1 LLNDMPK
8 EEFIMQARTDVSAV
22 LNRLALPRP
31 QGVAPGAQP
40 QREERMPFRIRLVRE
55 AGELERAVG
64 IRHAAYAR
72 HVPEFA
78 ASLTRP
84 EPYDYDEDAVV
95 LLAESKLDG
104 SAIGTMRI
112 KTNRVSPLGLEQS
125 VKLPDWLDYTTIA
138 EATRLGVA
146 QGRMGTVVKT
156 LLFKALFQYCQTTGV
171 EWMVIAARSPMDRQY
186 EDLLFE
192 DVFPEAGFIP
202 MRHAGGIP
210 HRVLALDVVN
220 AYAKWSEA
228 RHPLLGFMCDTVHP
242 DIDLAGVTRTNPL
255 LPAAPRIDAGE
266 PAEAVRLSA

>member
-1 LLNDMPK
+1 
-8 EEFIMQARTDVSAV
+8 MQTRTDISALISRIV
-22 LNRLALPRP
+22 QSGEQPRA
-31 QGVAPGAQP
+31 VPGARA
-40 QREERMPFRIRLVRE
+40 QREERLPFRIKLVRE
-55 AGELERAVG
+55 TADLEKAVS

-78 ASLTRP
+78 AGLKQP
-84 EPYDYDEDAVV
+84 EPYDFEEGSVV

-112 KTNRVSPLGLEQS
+112 KTNRASPLGLEQS
-125 VKLPDWLDYTTIA
+125 VTLPHWLEYVTIA

-156 LLFKALFQYCQTTGV
+156 LLFKALFQYCLSTGV
-171 EWMVIAARSPMDRQY
+171 DWMVIAARSPMDRQY

-192 DVFPEAGFIP
+192 DVFPESGFIP

-210 HRVLALDVVN
+210 HRVLALDVAN

-242 DIDLAGVTRTNPL
+242 DIDLSGADQPTPL
-255 LPAAPRIDAGE
+255 VMPPAQ
-266 PAEAVRLSA
+266 AVAVQQPTLLNA